1 MHCGRFN
8 GSKKRESLHKIESDA
23 DDMVTEWG
31 FSAEAMDEWDEEHG
45 VYPRLD
51 LSKMT
56 PAQRKRVQLQ
66 AIEHLLKFGRQIGG

>member
-1 MHCGRFN
+1 
-8 GSKKRESLHKIESDA
+8 
-23 DDMVTEWG
+23 MVTEWG